1 METFNESSLDLI
13 NQGYT
18 LMAVENYEEAAK
30 VFEQAVHE
38 SPRYIECYV
47 NLGNAYASLGK
58 YDEAIETYKKGMILD
73 SKNVEILFGM
83 GNLMYL
89 QDKLLEA
96 IKYYNKAE
104 ETNNMTAEMYD
115 VIADIFQANDDYV
128 QAIRYINKAIELEP
142 LNGNYYLEKT
152 KIFIDQQKVNEAIE
166 TLNELNAILPDAYE
180 AYDMLSE
187 IYIIK
192 EDFKNAIDT
201 VNKAVDR
208 FPDDP
213 SIAYLKLKVLVKFQ
227 KDEEAKAFISKMKEA
242 GLYDSVKEENSLLE
256 ADILLRSNK
265 LLDAAQCLENASD
278 EKYSNGKIDF
288 ILINIYMTIGK
299 YLDVEKITSCMLENQ
314 DDIFYDSTARFYHAE
329 SLKLQN
335 KQEVSL
341 KEFKETAKKIRSYT
355 IVDSS
360 FYQGYIYR
368 SLCHKELQEYDEAL
382 RLTDYMINVFPGRVD
397 GYAIKY
403 AIFKEQGDEEN
414 SIKALEKIKEIDPT
428 FKS

>member
-1 METFNESSLDLI
+1 
-13 NQGYT
+13 
-18 LMAVENYEEAAK
+18 
-30 VFEQAVHE
+30 
-38 SPRYIECYV
+38 
-47 NLGNAYASLGK
+47 
-58 YDEAIETYKKGMILD
+58 MILD

-96 IKYYNKAE
+96 IKYNKAE

-208 FPDDP
+208 FPEDP

-256 ADILLRSNK
+256 ADI
-265 LLDAAQCLENASD
+265 
-278 EKYSNGKIDF
+278 
-288 ILINIYMTIGK
+288 
-299 YLDVEKITSCMLENQ
+299 
-314 DDIFYDSTARFYHAE
+314 
-329 SLKLQN
+329 
-335 KQEVSL
+335 
-341 KEFKETAKKIRSYT
+341 
-355 IVDSS
+355 
-360 FYQGYIYR
+360 
-368 SLCHKELQEYDEAL
+368 
-382 RLTDYMINVFPGRVD
+382 
-397 GYAIKY
+397 
-403 AIFKEQGDEEN
+403 
-414 SIKALEKIKEIDPT
+414 
-428 FKS
+428 